1 MPKRSSE
8 RRVGA
13 GAIVAAI
20 VLSLAI
26 YAASVGP
33 AFWLLNRYP
42 SVGLF
47 KAVGVVY
54 APLNWVC
61 KQIPGLTTAKLRYI
75 ELFTGPLE

>member
-13 GAIVAAI
+13 GAIVAAM
-20 VLSLAI
+20 VLSLAL

-47 KAVGVVY
+47 KAMGVVY
-54 APLNWVC
+54 APLDWVC
-61 KQIPGLTTAKLRYI
+61 ARVPGLGTAKFRYI
-75 ELFTGPLE
+75 ELFTGSLE